1 MKVQPIT
8 DLKDIKRIKRLL
20 SSNPRNM
27 LLFIMGINA
36 GLRVQDILALRV
48 SDVENAVVG
57 DRITVLEKKTKK
69 ENVLIINQEI
79 YDAVQRYL
87 AFHKKRVPREF
98 LFKSRKGWNYPL
110 STYAVTHMVQGWCDE
125 INLAGNYG
133 AHTLRKTWCYQQR
146 KLYGVSWELLA
157 KRMNHS
163 NPAVTRRYLG
173 IQAEEVEEVLL
184 NAI

>member
-57 DRITVLEKKTKK
+57 DRISVIEKKTKK

-110 STYAVTHMVQGWCDE
+110 ST
-125 INLAGNYG
+125 
-133 AHTLRKTWCYQQR
+133 
-146 KLYGVSWELLA
+146 
-157 KRMNHS
+157 
-163 NPAVTRRYLG
+163 
-173 IQAEEVEEVLL
+173 
-184 NAI
+184 

>member
-57 DRITVLEKKTKK
+57 DRISVIEKKTKK

-79 YDAVQRYL
+79 FDAVQRYL
-87 AFHKKRVPREF
+87 TFHKQRVPR
-98 LFKSRKGWNYPL
+98 
-110 STYAVTHMVQGWCDE
+110 
-125 INLAGNYG
+125 
-133 AHTLRKTWCYQQR
+133 
-146 KLYGVSWELLA
+146 
-157 KRMNHS
+157 
-163 NPAVTRRYLG
+163 
-173 IQAEEVEEVLL
+173 
-184 NAI
+184 

>member
-48 SDVENAVVG
+48 SDIENAVVG
-57 DRITVLEKKTKK
+57 DRITVMEKKTKK

-87 AFHKKRVPREF
+87 TFHKKQVPRSSC
-98 LFKSRKGWNYPL
+98 LR
-110 STYAVTHMVQGWCDE
+110 
-125 INLAGNYG
+125 AGKVELPTEHICCNPYG
-133 AHTLRKTWCYQQR
+133 LRLVR
-146 KLYGVSWELLA
+146 
-157 KRMNHS
+157 
-163 NPAVTRRYLG
+163 
-173 IQAEEVEEVLL
+173 
-184 NAI
+184 

>member
-57 DRITVLEKKTKK
+57 DRITVIEKKTKK

-79 YDAVQRYL
+79 YDAVQR
-87 AFHKKRVPREF
+87 
-98 LFKSRKGWNYPL
+98 
-110 STYAVTHMVQGWCDE
+110 
-125 INLAGNYG
+125 
-133 AHTLRKTWCYQQR
+133 
-146 KLYGVSWELLA
+146 
-157 KRMNHS
+157 
-163 NPAVTRRYLG
+163 
-173 IQAEEVEEVLL
+173 
-184 NAI
+184 

>member
-27 LLFIMGINA
+27 LLFVMGINA

-57 DRITVLEKKTKK
+57 DRISVMEKKTKK

-87 AFHKKRVPREF
+87 VLRPR
-98 LFKSRKGWNYPL
+98 N
-110 STYAVTHMVQGWCDE
+110 
-125 INLAGNYG
+125 
-133 AHTLRKTWCYQQR
+133 
-146 KLYGVSWELLA
+146 
-157 KRMNHS
+157 
-163 NPAVTRRYLG
+163 
-173 IQAEEVEEVLL
+173 
-184 NAI
+184 

>member
-69 ENVLIINQEI
+69 EKLEDSVKIAKSNLDDVKKVSDEKKA
-79 YDAVQRYL
+79 DAD
-87 AFHKKRVPREF
+87 AAKK
-98 LFKSRKGWNYPL
+98 
-110 STYAVTHMVQGWCDE
+110 
-125 INLAGNYG
+125 
-133 AHTLRKTWCYQQR
+133 
-146 KLYGVSWELLA
+146 EL
-157 KRMNHS
+157 
-163 NPAVTRRYLG
+163 
-173 IQAEEVEEVLL
+173 EEWS
-184 NAI
+184 

>member
-79 YDAVQRYL
+79 FDAVQRYL
-87 AFHKKRVPREF
+87 AFHKKRVP
-98 LFKSRKGWNYPL
+98 S
-110 STYAVTHMVQGWCDE
+110 
-125 INLAGNYG
+125 
-133 AHTLRKTWCYQQR
+133 
-146 KLYGVSWELLA
+146 
-157 KRMNHS
+157 
-163 NPAVTRRYLG
+163 
-173 IQAEEVEEVLL
+173 
-184 NAI
+184 

>member
-57 DRITVLEKKTKK
+57 DRITVIEKKTKK

-87 AFHKKRVPREF
+87 TFHKQRVPREY

-110 STYAVTHMVQGWCDE
+110 STYAVTHLVQGWCDE
-125 INLAGNYG
+125 IKLAGNDG

-157 KRMNHS
+157 KRLNHS
-163 NPAVTRRYLG
+163 NPAVTRRYLS
-173 IQAEEVEEVLL
+173 IQAEEVE
-184 NAI
+184 

>member
-36 GLRVQDILALRV
+36 GLRVQNILALRV
-48 SDVENAVVG
+48 SDIENAVVG
-57 DRITVLEKKTKK
+57 DRITVMENKTKK

-87 AFHKKRVPREF
+87 TFHKKQVPREF

-146 KLYGVSWELLA
+146 KLYGVLTQLQLN
-157 KRMNHS
+157 RCLQQ
-163 NPAVTRRYLG
+163 TRKG
-173 IQAEEVEEVLL
+173 NSCFHEFPL
-184 NAI
+184 NLWSG